1 MNVFLEGTWQKYI
14 KHKGNK
20 VRHVRWFDA
29 FWENSD
35 KGNDK

>member
-20 VRHVRWFDA
+20 VRHVRWFD
-29 FWENSD
+29 